1 MKNIMMSNKEREAL
15 EEIFKG
21 VDKLV
26 EAHDKELTFER
37 VRGASKV
44 EKVHSLLYMT
54 MLKDFLQDIGAIR
67 SMLHVEEDQFIDIV
81 TENGKLSLDEVEN
94 KLMTQMMMELQN
106 QGDDSIYEDG
116 LITDPNQL
124 YEKK

>member
-44 EKVHSLLYMT
+44 EKVHSLLYMA

-81 TENGKLSLDEVEN
+81 TENGKLSLDEVEK
-94 KLMTQMMMELQN
+94 KLMTQMMMELF
-106 QGDDSIYEDG
+106 
-116 LITDPNQL
+116 L
-124 YEKK
+124 K

>member
-1 MKNIMMSNKEREAL
+1 MKNIMMSNKEREEL

-26 EAHDKELTFER
+26 EAHDKELTFAR
-37 VRGASKV
+37 VRGASNVK
-44 EKVHSLLYMT
+44 KVHSLLYMT

-81 TENGKLSLDEVEN
+81 TENGKLSLDEVEK
-94 KLMTQMMMELQN
+94 KLMTQMMMELF
-106 QGDDSIYEDG
+106 
-116 LITDPNQL
+116 L
-124 YEKK
+124 K

>member
-1 MKNIMMSNKEREAL
+1 MKNTMICDKEREAL
-15 EEIFKG
+15 EQIFKG

-81 TENGKLSLDEVEN
+81 TKNGKLSLDEVEN
-94 KLMTQMMMELQN
+94 KLMTQMMMEL
-106 QGDDSIYEDG
+106 
-116 LITDPNQL
+116 LL
-124 YEKK
+124 K

>member
-81 TENGKLSLDEVEN
+81 TKNGKLSLDEVEN
-94 KLMTQMMMELQN
+94 KLMTQMMMEL
-106 QGDDSIYEDG
+106 
-116 LITDPNQL
+116 LL
-124 YEKK
+124 K

>member
-1 MKNIMMSNKEREAL
+1 MKNIMMSNKEKEAL

-37 VRGASKV
+37 VKGASKV

-81 TENGKLSLDEVEN
+81 TKNGKLSLDEVEN
-94 KLMTQMMMELQN
+94 KLMTQMMMEL
-106 QGDDSIYEDG
+106 
-116 LITDPNQL
+116 LL
-124 YEKK
+124 K

>member
-1 MKNIMMSNKEREAL
+1 MKNTMICDEEREAL

-26 EAHDKELTFER
+26 EAHDKELTLER
-37 VRGASKV
+37 VKGASKV

-81 TENGKLSLDEVEN
+81 TENGKLSLDEVEK
-94 KLMTQMMMELQN
+94 KLMTQIMLELF
-106 QGDDSIYEDG
+106 
-116 LITDPNQL
+116 T
-124 YEKK
+124 K

>member
-37 VRGASKV
+37 VKGASKV

-81 TENGKLSLDEVEN
+81 TKNGKLSLDEVEN
-94 KLMTQMMMELQN
+94 KLMTQMMMEL
-106 QGDDSIYEDG
+106 
-116 LITDPNQL
+116 LL
-124 YEKK
+124 K

>member
-37 VRGASKV
+37 VRGASKG

-81 TENGKLSLDEVEN
+81 TENGKLSLDEVEK
-94 KLMTQMMMELQN
+94 KLMTQMMMELF
-106 QGDDSIYEDG
+106 
-116 LITDPNQL
+116 L
-124 YEKK
+124 K

>member
-1 MKNIMMSNKEREAL
+1 MKNTMICDKEREAL
-15 EEIFKG
+15 EQIFKG

-37 VRGASKV
+37 VRGTSKV

-81 TENGKLSLDEVEN
+81 TENGKLSLDEVEK
-94 KLMTQMMMELQN
+94 KLMTQMMMELF
-106 QGDDSIYEDG
+106 
-116 LITDPNQL
+116 L
-124 YEKK
+124 K

>member
-1 MKNIMMSNKEREAL
+1 MKNTMICDKEREAL

-26 EAHDKELTFER
+26 EVPNKELTFES
-37 VRGASKV
+37 VRSASKV

-67 SMLHVEEDQFIDIV
+67 SMLNVEEDQFIDIV
-81 TENGKLSLDEVEN
+81 TENGKLSLDEVEK
-94 KLMTQMMMELQN
+94 KLMTQMMMELF
-106 QGDDSIYEDG
+106 
-116 LITDPNQL
+116 L
-124 YEKK
+124 K